1 MIEIVLGILALSLG
15 VAGFILGKRIQT
27 TASSAILEERL
38 NQQLLQVEQLNYKN
52 QQLEQ
57 INEEQLRRVITLE
70 AELGQAKIA
79 EDKRIQ
85 DLEQLQKKF
94 QSEFENL
101 AQKILDEK
109 SSKMNEQNK
118 ESIRLLLDPLRE
130 RITDFSKKVED
141 SNKQNLTFHET
152 FKVELRHMQE
162 QSLLMQNEAANLVKA
177 LKGDNKMQG
186 NWGEMVL
193 ERILEKSGLR
203 KDMEYAVQQSFTTE
217 DGKRLMPDVIINL
230 PDDKKF
236 IIDSKVSLVHYE
248 QLVNTDS
255 EEEKE
260 TYAKL
265 HLNSIQRHIKELSE
279 KRYEDLYEVNSPE
292 FVILFIAIE
301 PAFAVALQRDPLLY
315 SKAFDQN
322 IILVTPTTLLATL
335 RTIDSMWN
343 TERQHKHALEIAQ
356 KAGALHDKFVGFIE
370 DMNKVG
376 QRMNDAKKTYEEA
389 MNKLHTGRGNV
400 VSSIHKLRELG
411 AKAKK
416 DLPEANLNKALE
428 E

>member
-255 EEEKE
+255 DEEKE

-376 QRMNDAKKTYEEA
+376 LRMNDAKKTYEEA

>member
-15 VAGFILGKRIQT
+15 VAGFILGKRMQT

-38 NQQLLQVEQLNYKN
+38 NQQLLQVEQLNDKN

-70 AELGQAKIA
+70 AELGQAKLA
-79 EDKRIQ
+79 EDKRVQ

-203 KDMEYAVQQSFTTE
+203 KDMEYAVQQSFTTK

-255 EEEKE
+255 DEEKE

>member
-15 VAGFILGKRIQT
+15 VAGFILGKRMQT

-38 NQQLLQVEQLNYKN
+38 KQQLQQVEQLNQKN

-57 INEEQLRRVITLE
+57 INDEQLRRVITLE
-70 AELGQAKIA
+70 AELSQAKIA

-255 EEEKE
+255 DEEKE

-376 QRMNDAKKTYEEA
+376 LRMNDAKKTYEEA

>member
-15 VAGFILGKRIQT
+15 VAGFILGKRMQT

-70 AELGQAKIA
+70 AELGQAKLA
-79 EDKRIQ
+79 EDKRVQ

-255 EEEKE
+255 DEEKE

>member
-1 MIEIVLGILALSLG
+1 MAEIALTILAL
-15 VAGFILGKRIQT
+15 ILGGTGFYFGKRLSTVESQT
-27 TASSAILEERL
+27 LLNERIR
-38 NQQLLQVEQLNYKN
+38 QLADQLATSETSLKSIS
-52 QQLEQ
+52 QEK
-57 INEEQLRRVITLE
+57 EEQLRKLIHLE
-70 AELGQAKIA
+70 AELTSLRSK
-79 EDKRIQ
+79 EDERVKE
-85 DLEQLQKKF
+85 LESLQKKF
-94 QSEFENL
+94 QTEFENL

-118 ESIRLLLDPLRE
+118 ESIKLLLDPLRE
-130 RITDFSKKVED
+130 RISDFSKKVED

-152 FKVELRHMQE
+152 FKVELKHMQE

-203 KDMEYAVQQSFTTE
+203 KDIEYSVQQSFTTAE
-217 DGKRLMPDVIINL
+217 GKRLMPDVIINL

-236 IIDSKVSLVHYE
+236 IVDSKVSLVHYE
-248 QLVNTDS
+248 QFINTED
-255 EEEKE
+255 ETEKE
-260 TYAKL
+260 TFAKL

-301 PAFAVALQRDPLLY
+301 PAFGVALQRDPLLY

-335 RTIDSMWN
+335 RTIDALWN
-343 TERQHKHALEIAQ
+343 TDRQHKNALEIAQ

-376 QRMNDAKKTYEEA
+376 LRMNDAKKTYEEA
-389 MNKLHTGRGNV
+389 MNKLHLGRGNV
-400 VSSIHKLRELG
+400 VRSIDKLRELG
-411 AKAKK
+411 AKTKK
-416 DLPEANLNKALE
+416 DLPEANLNRALE

>member
-15 VAGFILGKRIQT
+15 VAGFILGKRMQT

-38 NQQLLQVEQLNYKN
+38 NQQLLQVEQLNSKN

-70 AELGQAKIA
+70 AELGQAKLA
-79 EDKRIQ
+79 EDKRVQ

-255 EEEKE
+255 DEEKE

-416 DLPEANLNKALE
+416 DLPEANINKALE

>member
-15 VAGFILGKRIQT
+15 VAGFILGKRMQT

>member
-15 VAGFILGKRIQT
+15 VAGFILGKRMQT

-85 DLEQLQKKF
+85 DVEQLQKKF

>member
-15 VAGFILGKRIQT
+15 VAGFILGKRMQT

-255 EEEKE
+255 DEEKE

>member
-15 VAGFILGKRIQT
+15 VAGFILGKRMQT

-38 NQQLLQVEQLNYKN
+38 NQQLLQVEQLNYRN

-70 AELGQAKIA
+70 AELGQAKLA
-79 EDKRIQ
+79 EDKRVQ

-255 EEEKE
+255 DEEKE